1 MPKVTV
7 RIEGGEELRAR
18 LERLEAAARGAA
30 LEAAARAG
38 AEVIRAQ
45 ANQRA
50 PGPHVELEVRE
61 SSESAVEVAVGPD
74 RDHWYYQFFELG
86 AGRHAIGPHKKKAI
100 RFPGAEGQE
109 QVRFGVTHPGMTA
122 RPFLRPALDGQK
134 ANAVEAVG
142 DELKRRIEQ
151 VADT

>member
-1 MPKVTV
+1 MSTV
-7 RIEGGEELRAR
+7 KCRIEGGEELKAR

-38 AEVIRAQ
+38 AEVIRAD
-45 ANQRA
+45 ANRRA
-50 PGPHVELEVRE
+50 PGPHVEMEVSE

-74 RDHWYYQFFELG
+74 REHWYYQFFELG
-86 AGRHAIGPHKKKAI
+86 AGRHTIGPHKKKAI
-100 RFPGAEGQE
+100 RFPGAEGE
-109 QVRFGVTHPGMTA
+109 EMVRFRVTHPGMAA

-142 DELKRRIEQ
+142 DELQRRIE
-151 VADT
+151 AAGSG